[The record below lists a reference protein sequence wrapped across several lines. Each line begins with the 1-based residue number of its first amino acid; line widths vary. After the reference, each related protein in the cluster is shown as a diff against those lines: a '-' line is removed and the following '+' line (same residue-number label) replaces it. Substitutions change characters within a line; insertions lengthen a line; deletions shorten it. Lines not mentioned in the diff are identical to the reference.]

1 MLTTFTVPEMSCG
14 ACVDK
19 ITQAINSIDPQAII
33 IANSQTKL
41 VQIESEIPIVN
52 LETAIVAAGY
62 TVAK

>member
-1 MLTTFTVPEMSCG
+1 MLTTFTVPDMACG